1 MTESADADN
10 SSSDLDLDALLPI
23 LRRVAGAR
31 LSSAADAE
39 DVVQETVARVLAAAD
54 RIGPG
59 MLEPYAIRVARNLVA
74 NSWRDGQ
81 RTRRIAHRLIDAE
94 THPLPEDRVVARAQ
108 SSTLD
113 SALAELPE
121 GDRALLIAHDSD
133 GESLTA
139 LAAREG
145 TTAGALAARLH
156 RIRARVRVHYLVADE
171 VQAPPT
177 ERCLLVLTAL
187 SGRDRR
193 RQRAAD
199 VEGHLLG
206 CDYCARV
213 ARPLLDSDEGTE
225 ITIDVTADAD
235 IVRARQAARDLG
247 SSLGLS
253 RTDLTMLA
261 TAVSEVARNM
271 VRFADGGRITVRAVT
286 DPRLGVQVVA
296 RDAGPGI
303 PDLDRA
309 MTDGFST
316 YAGLGI
322 GLAGARRL
330 MDDFEIS
337 TVPGRGT
344 MVAMTKWKPGGAP

>member
-1 MTESADADN
+1 MTESADADDARR
-10 SSSDLDLDALLPI
+10 DLDLDSLLPI

-54 RIGPG
+54 RIAPG

-81 RTRRIAHRLIDAE
+81 RLRRVAHRLIDDQ
-94 THPLPEDRVVARAQ
+94 TGTLPDDRIVAQAQ
-108 SSTLD
+108 TSTLD
-113 SALAELPE
+113 AALAELPE
-121 GDRALLIAHDSD
+121 NDRALLVAHDSL

-139 LAAREG
+139 LAGREG
-145 TTAGALAARLH
+145 TTVGALAARLH
-156 RIRARVRVHYLVADE
+156 RIRARVRVHYLVAEDPE
-171 VQAPPT
+171 SPPT
-177 ERCLLVLTAL
+177 ERCLTVLTAL
-187 SGRDRR
+187 SGGDRR
-193 RQRAAD
+193 RHRAAD
-199 VEGHLLG
+199 VEGHLLK
-206 CDYCARV
+206 CDFCARV
-213 ARPLLDSDEGTE
+213 ARPLLEPGDADEAV
-225 ITIDVTADAD
+225 IDVRADPD

-247 SSLGLS
+247 ASVGFG

-271 VRFADGGRITVRAVT
+271 VRFAGGGRITVRVVT
-286 DPRLGVQVVA
+286 ESRVGVRVVA

-330 MDDFEIS
+330 MDEFDIR

-344 MVAMTKWKPGGAP
+344 TITMTKWTPGGPP